1 MCVCV
6 CPYVETDGT
15 IGANHPWHPAIR
27 EDRLFRCWIFGDMVQ
42 HYDEEHPGSFEW
54 QEILS
59 PHISVREMVEDVC
72 SFWWFIIMSMNVAIT
87 IYFNYDLSCA

>member
-1 MCVCV
+1 
-6 CPYVETDGT
+6 
-15 IGANHPWHPAIR
+15 
-27 EDRLFRCWIFGDMVQ
+27 MVQ
-42 HYDEEHPGSFEW
+42 HYDEQHPGSFEW